1 MTYPPFG
8 KSALSSILCKG
19 DFLKPIINALWFP
32 TKLSD
37 PDPVIPSD
45 DAPPASKDTGSAKE
59 ESGKAE
65 KDADDKSMPSAGM
78 KIL

>member
-8 KSALSSILCKG
+8 KSVLSSILCKG

-32 TKLSD
+32 AKLSD
-37 PDPVIPSD
+37 PDPVIPD

-59 ESGKAE
+59 ELGKAE
-65 KDADDKSMPSAGM
+65 KDTEDKGTPHAGM
-78 KIL
+78 KSR